1 MGAVSRLVALMSLS
15 VGDRIGRYE
24 ILAPVGAGSMG
35 EVYCARDSQLE
46 RSVAVKILTSSRHG
60 TARQLERFQRE
71 ARAVARIT
79 HPHICTI
86 HDVGEVNGVPFLVM
100 ELLEGETLAERLES
114 GPVPVDRAVALAADI
129 ADALDAAHTKGVVHR
144 DLKPSNVML
153 AGGGVKLLDFGLAQL
168 RDLEQGETVGRSTN
182 SLELTEYGTVL
193 GTVPYMAPEQV
204 EGLDSDA
211 RTDIFALGVIL
222 YEMCAGRPPFA
233 GRSRASLMAAILTHA
248 PQPLP
253 SLRDGAPASLDRIV
267 QKCLAKDPNDR
278 WQNAADLAAALRWSR
293 GDSDGRGRQS
303 YEAMKRLT
311 SNRTAAARL
320 AISAA
325 TGAVVLWM
333 LMAGGGVGRTPAA
346 APQFV
351 PITFR
356 NGTVS
361 AARFA
366 PDGETVIYSAAWNGR
381 PYALF
386 MTRRGSPESRP
397 LNITDA
403 RLLGVSSSGEL
414 IFLRGRHDAVRSFL
428 PARDGTL
435 ARVALT
441 GGEPREMLDDVIAAD
456 WRPGSDELAVIRRD
470 RLEFPLGHTIQGQ
483 HQFKSVRIA
492 PDGQRLALV
501 DGSSIVV
508 LDRSGVKSTL
518 SSGWGD
524 KIALAWSPSGDEVWF
539 TANRHR
545 NDTSLWTL
553 RAVSLSGKERVL
565 SSSVGTGLSILD
577 VFHDG
582 RALIATDVARMGC
595 VCVPPGEVQP
605 RELSWLDGSAPEALS
620 RDGGSVLFSEVLR
633 GAGTKGSIYLRKT
646 DGADAIRL
654 GDGFG
659 EDLSPDGKWVLA
671 TPVGT
676 RQHWILMPTGPGSA
690 TTLPP
695 GPLVARG
702 EANFLP
708 NGRQVVFSGR
718 EKDRRR
724 KIYVQEIDGGS
735 IRAISPEDVGTQG
748 LATPDSRYVVGR
760 TAHQVVKFAVDGSAP
775 IPLASLDPDDEP
787 LQWSPDG
794 SVLFVRRAGA
804 WPATVDR
811 VNTATGDRQWWKTIE
826 PADPAGIEAVIRI
839 LVTPD
844 GTSYCHDYVRIL
856 SELFVVEGLK

>member
-1 MGAVSRLVALMSLS
+1 MSLS

-24 ILAPVGAGSMG
+24 ILAPIGAGSMG
-35 EVYCARDSQLE
+35 EVYSARDSQLE
-46 RSVAVKILTSSRHG
+46 RSVAIKILTLSPRG
-60 TARQLERFQRE
+60 TTRQLERFQRE

-79 HPHICTI
+79 HPRICTVY
-86 HDVGEVNGVPFLVM
+86 DVGEVDGVPFLVM
-100 ELLEGETLAERLES
+100 ELLEGETLVECLQR
-114 GPVPVDRAVALAADI
+114 GPVPVDRAVALAGDMA
-129 ADALDAAHTKGVVHR
+129 AALAAAHTKGVVHR
-144 DLKPSNVML
+144 DLKPSNVVL
-153 AGGGVKLLDFGLAQL
+153 AGGGLKLLDFGLAKL
-168 RDLEQGETVGRSTN
+168 RDLEREETVDRSTK
-182 SLELTEYGTVL
+182 SLELTDQGAVL

-204 EGLDSDA
+204 EGRDTDP

-222 YEMCAGRPPFA
+222 YEMATGQRPFQ
-233 GRSRASLMAAILTHA
+233 GRSRARLMAAILTHE
-248 PQPLP
+248 PPPP
-253 SLRDGAPASLDRIV
+253 SALRDGIPTSLDRIV

-278 WQNAADLAAALRWSR
+278 WQSAADLAAALRWSR
-293 GDSDGRGRQS
+293 DDSTNAR
-303 YEAMKRLT
+303 ATVKRLRST
-311 SNRTAAARL
+311 RPVAARL
-320 AISAA
+320 AIGVAA
-325 TGAVVLWM
+325 GALVVWM
-333 LMAGGGVGRTPAA
+333 LTAGDIVGRTSGQT
-346 APQFV
+346 PQFI

-366 PDGETVIYSAAWNGR
+366 PDGDTVIYSAAWNGR

-386 MTRRGSPESRP
+386 MTRRGSTESRP
-397 LNITDA
+397 LNIADA
-403 RLLGVSSSGEL
+403 RLLGVSSSGDL
-414 IFLRGRHDAVRSFL
+414 IFLRGRHDSVRSFL

-456 WRPGSDELAVIRRD
+456 WRPGSDELAVVRRD
-470 RLEFPLGHTIQGQ
+470 RLEFPLGNTIHGR
-483 HQFKSVRIA
+483 HQFTNVRIA

-501 DGSSIVV
+501 EGSAIVV
-508 LDRSGVKSTL
+508 LDRSGQKSTL

-524 KIALAWSPSGDEVWF
+524 RITLAWSPSGDEVWF
-539 TANRHR
+539 TANRRR
-545 NDTSLWTL
+545 NDDSLWTL
-553 RAVSLSGKERVL
+553 RAVSLDGTERVL
-565 SSSVGTGLSILD
+565 SSSAGTGLSILD

-620 RDGGSVLFSEVLR
+620 PDGRSVLFSEMLK

-646 DGADAIRL
+646 DGSDAIRL

-659 EDLSPDGKWVLA
+659 EDLSSDGKWVLA

-676 RQHWILMPTGPGSA
+676 RQHWILIPTGPGA
-690 TTLPP
+690 AITLPP

-708 NGRQVVFSGR
+708 NGRQIVFAGR
-718 EKDRRR
+718 EKDRGRR
-724 KIYVQEIDGGS
+724 IYVQDIDGNS
-735 IRAISPEDVGTQG
+735 IRAISPENVGTQG

-760 TAHQVVKFAVDGSAP
+760 TAEHVFKFAVDGSAS
-775 IPLASLDPDDEP
+775 IPLTYLDPDDEP

-811 VNTATGDRQWWKTIE
+811 VNTATGDREVWKTIE

-839 LVTPD
+839 LITPD
-844 GTSYCHDYVRIL
+844 GKSYCHDYVRVL